1 MTTLNYTTSSILNRQ
16 IPASRGTRTA
26 ALLRTIAIGIAV
38 FGLFLA
44 GCSRDSDEESVAED
58 TTIRDEAV
66 TDTGMRDS
74 PMAQPDDY
82 GEPMAETADPGGA
95 LSRPDSSTG
104 PNAIAVIK
112 GTDGSAVAGELHF
125 EQEANAVQITGE
137 LKGLEPGKHELY
149 VQEES
154 DCGEATAG
162 SDEDTTAPESAD
174 EPAAGDL
181 GTIVADEKGLATIDL
196 VDSGITL
203 TTGPDGIIGKT
214 IVVQAG
220 ESGATSGPS
229 AESDSGEPVACGVI
243 QDESLAQS

>member
-1 MTTLNYTTSSILNRQ
+1 MTTLNDTTSSILNRQ

-149 VQEES
+149 VQQES
-154 DCGEATAG
+154 DCGEAAAG
-162 SDEDTTAPESAD
+162 SEGATAPESVD
-174 EPAAGDL
+174 QPAVGDL
-181 GTIVADEKGLATIDL
+181 GTIVADEEGIATIHLEDP
-196 VDSGITL
+196 GITL

-214 IVVQAG
+214 IVVQVG